1 MAKEVLRAL
10 TVKQYMARDIVT
22 FKPDTG
28 VMDAIHTLIT
38 RRVSGAPVVD
48 DHGNVVSILSEK
60 DCMQVMLNACYHEE
74 LGGKVSEYM
83 KTDVQAIEAE
93 TSIVEAAEMF
103 NSSPVRRFPVV
114 DDNSLVGQIS
124 RRDVLRALEKIW

>member
-48 DHGNVVSILSEK
+48 DHGNVVGILSEK

-74 LGGKVSEYM
+74 LGG
-83 KTDVQAIEAE
+83 
-93 TSIVEAAEMF
+93 AEMF

-114 DDNSLVGQIS
+114 HDNSLVGQIS